1 MFQNLEAVQEG
12 RTVEIDMVRKE
23 DLSDREILVN
33 GDNVVYQG
41 HIGHAPRRLTGTA
54 GRPLT
59 WLMPLCRTSL
69 KPWRTDLVPQQPLIH
84 PHHRSGSF
92 HDDYFHASRRSMTA
106 AALLVVGATAISGCS
121 SQDEETDTETADTA
135 ASETSNDDAAGDGL
149 SRPQG
154 QHRIPADL
162 ETAYG
167 ETVLEERPER
177 IATISPSARDVELL
191 AALGAAPVIAPQP
204 VERAIWTLDAL
215 PGEIEDIYEADAS
228 GETPHER
235 VAAAQPDLIVVF
247 GKDISD
253 EWTELSSIAPV
264 VAVEDEGSAAS
275 ADWHT
280 ELELIG
286 EALDLGDAAQQVVA
300 DHEEFLEQTRAE
312 NPEFDGLTA
321 TYLVQYGARA
331 RYRLYL
337 HAGLP
342 TSKSCSS
349 TSGSP
354 PNPRA
359 EQFADDTSVSAEL
372 VTEVDADLLF
382 IANNTGDEEELEELL
397 TGNELSSSWMWC
409 SPGSGLSPM
418 AHPRGMPTRA
428 GLHEGNLAWAF
439 AASGPLGK
447 EWAAEQLVPIFQDVL
462 Q

>member
-1 MFQNLEAVQEG
+1 M
-12 RTVEIDMVRKE
+12 TI
-23 DLSDREILVN
+23 S
-33 GDNVVYQG
+33 
-41 HIGHAPRRLTGTA
+41 
-54 GRPLT
+54 
-59 WLMPLCRTSL
+59 
-69 KPWRTDLVPQQPLIH
+69 
-84 PHHRSGSF
+84 
-92 HDDYFHASRRSMTA
+92 HASRRSMTA
-106 AALLVVGATAISGCS
+106 AALLVVSALTISGCS

-149 SRPQG
+149 LP
-154 QHRIPADL
+154 PAEGSTEYPLTL

-321 TYLVQYGARA
+321 TYLVQYGAEHGTA
-331 RYRLYL
+331 YI
-337 HAGLP
+337 
-342 TSKSCSS
+342 S
-349 TSGSP
+349 TPGSDVEELFIDLGFS

-397 TGNELSSSWMWC
+397 TGNELFQQLDVVQ
-409 SPGSGLSPM
+409 SGQWAVTHGTPEGY
-418 AHPRGMPTRA
+418 AYEGTE
-428 GLHEGNLAWAF
+428 HEGNLAWAF